1 MRRYINILYCVALVT
16 ALAGCQGK
24 EAVPQV
30 YSDEYIRFFSG
41 GTTRAILDGS
51 NALDYNGTTS
61 TIYDYLTDFE
71 GTIMS
76 NGVQT
81 THTSSDVFKY
91 FSDGISY
98 PGGNGAWNYT
108 SGTSYRWT
116 RTGTHNFFGWMTA
129 DGSSGLTTNGF
140 FGAAPSF
147 DESTRVLTLPSK
159 TLTTASDQ
167 YDFLYSEVRQETE
180 ASAGGNPVPLLYK
193 HLFSA
198 LKIEIQNVSDNAE
211 IVKSVQ
217 TAFIYNTKTA
227 SIDFSTGEVSY
238 SGTSQSNIIPALAS
252 DVTLNKN
259 DGMFLWGDEYK
270 LIWPQTPSEIESAKI
285 LINYCLASAPD
296 ETITST
302 IELKNV
308 RVGGRLLTETGI
320 EAGKKYYFLLQFKN
334 GSIDLDISVK
344 DWYYSESVLDF
355 SNTSISAQSGNNT
368 PFEGILW
375 LYHEDGTTITKDVDR
390 KLTMVDAQEII
401 RGEFYVASP
410 YNGRW
415 QVSMFPMDAA
425 GYFVIEPNS
434 GDITRDMVEND
445 NGRVQFYVRA
455 NHDIEAPASAQTVH
469 FTVSIYFGNEWHDA
483 NSEFNRKDFRLV
495 RNPN

>member
-1 MRRYINILYCVALVT
+1 MRRYINIIYCLALLA
-16 ALAGCQGK
+16 ALAGCRNK
-24 EAVPQV
+24 EVIEV
-30 YSDEYIRFFSG
+30 YTDADIRFTSG
-41 GTTRAILDGS
+41 GATRAMLEGTG
-51 NALDYNGTTS
+51 ALDYNGTAS
-61 TIYDYLTDFE
+61 TIYDYLSDFE
-71 GTIMS
+71 GTIKVD
-76 NGVQT
+76 GVET
-81 THTSSDVFKY
+81 THSSSDVFKY
-91 FSDGISY
+91 FDDAITY
-98 PGGNGAWNYT
+98 PGGDGAWNYT

-140 FGAAPSF
+140 FGSAPAF
-147 DESTRVLTLPSK
+147 NESTRVLTLPSK
-159 TLTTASDQ
+159 TLTTSSDQ
-167 YDFLYSEVRQETE
+167 YDFLYSEVRQETA
-180 ASAGGNPVPLLYK
+180 ASAGNAPVPLMYK

-198 LKIEIQNVSDNAE
+198 LKVRVQNVSDNSE

-227 SIDFSTGEVSY
+227 SIDFSSGEVSY
-238 SGTSQSNIIPALAS
+238 SNAAQSNIIPALAS

-285 LINYCLASAPD
+285 LINYCLTAAP
-296 ETITST
+296 EEIITSV

-308 RVGGRLLTETGI
+308 RVNGRLLTETGI
-320 EAGKKYYFLLQFKN
+320 EAGKKYYFILQFKN

-344 DWYYSESVLDF
+344 DWYYSERSIDF
-355 SNTSISAQSGNNT
+355 ANTSIAAQSGNNT

-375 LYHEDGTTITKDVDR
+375 LYHEDGTTITKDNER
-390 KLTMVDAQEII
+390 MLTMVDAQEVL
-401 RGEFYVASP
+401 RGEFYVATP
-410 YNGRW
+410 YEGRW

-425 GYFVIEPNS
+425 DYFLIEPNS
-434 GDITRDMVEND
+434 GDITRAMVEND
-445 NGRVQFYVRA
+445 NGKVVFNIRA
-455 NHDIEAPASAQTVH
+455 NDEVEAPTSAQTVH